1 MVGHGITGGK
11 MIPRLLVSLVF
22 LVAGT
27 LKLRDPL
34 AFADGMAAFQIFPSW
49 AINVLA
55 VGVPYF
61 EIFTGTGILCGR
73 TRSAAALAA
82 CGLSVCFVVLY
93 ASALAR
99 GLDVKC
105 ACFGKWEILQA
116 STRVGFVRALVLL
129 GLSVWVYAKALLS
142 HRRNRGAE
150 CSGERT
156 RPRVP

>member
-1 MVGHGITGGK
+1 MVGHGITCRK

-34 AFADGMAAFQIFPSW
+34 AFADGMAAFQIFPGW

-55 VGVPYF
+55 VGIPYF
-61 EIFTGTGILCGR
+61 EIFTGIGILCGR
-73 TRSAAALAA
+73 TRSAGALAA

-116 STRVGFVRALVLL
+116 STRVGFVRALILL
-129 GLSVWVYAKALLS
+129 GLSVWVYAKGVTHS
-142 HRRNRGAE
+142 KRN
-150 CSGERT
+150 T
-156 RPRVP
+156 RADGM